1 MSTFIVTAHPEDGS
15 LTHQAALRLQEL
27 LGADVSGVGHLA
39 QEGFDPRFT
48 ANDRQIYLGRGTP
61 DQAISAEQE
70 RLEEVSDV
78 VLVFPVYWWSMPA
91 LLKGWIDRVF
101 VAGWAFDYD
110 ENGSVVPKLG
120 RLAMHLLP
128 ISGTTPQ
135 SFAKHGYAHAFSTQI
150 EHGVIDFCG
159 IKRGTTAFIYDSES
173 TDNSAVAAGME
184 AAATLIA
191 SNITKTIRT

>member
-1 MSTFIVTAHPEDGS
+1 M
-15 LTHQAALRLQEL
+15 QEL

-48 ANDRQIYLGRGTP
+48 ANDRQIYRGRGRP
-61 DQAISAEQE
+61 DRAISAEQE
-70 RLEEVSDV
+70 RLDEVSDV

-91 LLKGWIDRVF
+91 LLKGGSI

-120 RLAMHLLP
+120 RVAMHLLP
-128 ISGTTPQ
+128 ISGTAPQ
-135 SFAKHGYAHAFSTQI
+135 SFTKHGYAQAFSTQI

-159 IKRGTTAFIYDSES
+159 INRGTTAFIYDSES
-173 TDNSAVAAGME
+173 TDTAQSRPAWKLRQ
-184 AAATLIA
+184 T
-191 SNITKTIRT
+191 